1 MKRLVLL
8 AALALAAAPPAA
20 AKTLKQ
26 VPAALNPA
34 KAYILVEYKLL
45 KNPFGNFPGSR
56 KTMPLKT
63 GLAFGRYDPALGD
76 IRGLGKAAANPV
88 PAGQQPIEGFR
99 SKPLA
104 KGPATR
110 LMLIEVEPDLWVVQ
124 GWGNT
129 SFSLGSY
136 TFELAPGTV
145 TDLGVVTAEPDWA
158 EGQEPPDVGDVFK
171 AALAGPF
178 AKSPDI
184 APMRLTFRPR
194 AAGDIPLPAGIA
206 AEKVRPVAFT
216 PGAKFGNYLG
226 GLVNRIDG
234 VNARRRAAGAT
245 TAPSPPDSPRQ

>member
-1 MKRLVLL
+1 MSRAAIL
-8 AALALAAAPPAA
+8 AALALAAASPAA
-20 AKTLKQ
+20 ARTLKA
-26 VPAALNPA
+26 VPPALNPA

-45 KNPFGNFPGSR
+45 RNPFGNFPGSR
-56 KTMPLKT
+56 KTMPLKA

-76 IRGLGKAAANPV
+76 IRGMGKASGNPV

-99 SKPLA
+99 YKPVA

-110 LMLIEVEPDLWVVQ
+110 LMLIEVEPDTYVVQ
-124 GWGNT
+124 GFGNT

-145 TDLGVVTAEPDWA
+145 TDLGVVEAEPDWA
-158 EGQEPPDVGDVFK
+158 EGQDPPQIGDVLG

-184 APMRLTFRPR
+184 APMRATFRPR
-194 AAGDIPLPAGIA
+194 AAGDIPLPAGIP
-206 AEKVRPVAFT
+206 AEKVRPVAFA

-226 GLVNRIDG
+226 GLVNKIEG
-234 VNARRRAAGAT
+234 VNASLRKPHWTSSTNR
-245 TAPSPPDSPRQ
+245 